1 MTCRN
6 EFKNAAVFYDV
17 ADIAGS
23 GKIAENVCYEST
35 ALQAKTSDPF
45 ATSIEIQA
53 TIWNVAYAT
62 TSLRHNKEADN
73 VYETI
78 GDAKET
84 HK

>member
-1 MTCRN
+1 MTCRID
-6 EFKNAAVFYDV
+6 FKNAVFFHDA
-17 ADIAGS
+17 ADIAWS

-35 ALQAKTSDPF
+35 CTALQAKKDPF

-62 TSLRHNKEADN
+62 TGLRHNEDN

-78 GDAKET
+78 GDARRPE
-84 HK
+84 